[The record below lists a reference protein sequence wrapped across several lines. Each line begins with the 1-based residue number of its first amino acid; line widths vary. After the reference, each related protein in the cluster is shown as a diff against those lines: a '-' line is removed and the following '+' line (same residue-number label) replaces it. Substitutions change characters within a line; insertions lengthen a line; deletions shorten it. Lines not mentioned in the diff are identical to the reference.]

1 MQGGPYELVQN
12 TSVMVQ
18 LNDCQASGF
27 KRCWRCHT
35 LARRSGVGTKRNRY
49 EVDGKRDG
57 RAIDLCE
64 SKESVQQRIDHAS
77 ADTVDC
83 SDGLIVGLGHSHPQ
97 PTLYRRV
104 R

>member
-1 MQGGPYELVQN
+1 MQVGPYEPVQN

-27 KRCWRCHT
+27 KKYWRYYT
-35 LARRSGVGTKRNRY
+35 LAGVVTKRNRY

-83 SDGLIVGLGHSHPQ
+83 SDGFIVGLGHSHPQ